1 MRIGVDATCWNN
13 RRGYGR
19 HLRSL
24 FNAVCRLDRS
34 NEYVLFVDTPSD
46 SLLPP
51 LPPAR
56 LIQVPVS
63 IPAAIAASADGR
75 RSLADAWSMS
85 RALSATDLEC
95 LIFPTLYSYVPV
107 LTRAKKILMIHDVI
121 AERLPQ
127 HVFPN
132 QTGKMWWHLKSELA
146 RAQADRI
153 VTVSDYSRR
162 MLIAEFGLEANRVKV
177 VGEAPDPLFR
187 PLPDAALP
195 SAVTGLGVTGLGVT
209 GLGVTSLGVTGQ
221 SAINQCLKR
230 RDRLLT
236 YVGGFGPHKNLPRL
250 LDVFEKLAAQPRFD
264 DLTLVLVGDYQTDPF
279 YSGYGEL
286 KSRLAGSLVE
296 GRVIFPGFL
305 PDGDLVH
312 LLNCSSLLVLPSLME
327 GYGLPAVE
335 AAACGIPVVATEQSP
350 LKQLLGDGVL
360 VFDPYDA
367 DALQQSIESVLEDES
382 LRRRMGQA
390 ALEAAAKLGWSQAAA
405 ELIAGIEE
413 VTGEARLHYE
423 PSA

>member
-1 MRIGVDATCWNN
+1 
-13 RRGYGR
+13 
-19 HLRSL
+19 L

>member
-34 NEYVLFVDTPSD
+34 NEYVLFVDTPPD
-46 SLLPP
+46 SLLRP

-56 LIQVPVS
+56 LIEVPVS
-63 IPAAIAASADGR
+63 VPAAIAASADGR

-107 LTRAKKILMIHDVI
+107 VTRAKKILMIHDVI

-153 VTVSDYSRR
+153 VTVSDYSRQ

-195 SAVTGLGVTGLGVT
+195 SAVTGLGVTGLDVT
-209 GLGVTSLGVTGQ
+209 GLDVTGQ
-221 SAINQCLKR
+221 SAINQGLKR
-230 RDRLLT
+230 PDRLLT
-236 YVGGFGPHKNLPRL
+236 YVGGFGPHKNLSRL
-250 LDVFEKLAAQPRFD
+250 LDVFEKLAAQPRFE

-286 KSRLAGSLVE
+286 KSRLAGSSVE
-296 GRVIFPGFL
+296 QRVIFPGFL

-390 ALEAAAKLGWSQAAA
+390 ALEAAGKLGWTQAAA

-413 VTGEARLHYE
+413 VAGEARLHYE

>member
-24 FNAVCRLDRS
+24 FNAVCRLDRA
-34 NEYVLFVDTPSD
+34 NEYVLFVDTPPD
-46 SLLPP
+46 GLLPP

-56 LIQVPVS
+56 LVQVAVS
-63 IPAAIAASADGR
+63 APAAIAANADGR

-85 RALSATDLEC
+85 RALSAAHLEC

-107 LTRAKKILMIHDVI
+107 VTRAKKILLIHDVI

-132 QTGKMWWHLKSELA
+132 QTGKMWWRVKSELA
-146 RAQADRI
+146 RAQADLI
-153 VTVSDYSRR
+153 VTVSEYAKRT
-162 MLIAEFGLEANRVKV
+162 LIAEFGLEADRVLV

-187 PLPDAALP
+187 PLADAALP
-195 SAVTGLGVTGLGVT
+195 TAVTGHGVADRG
-209 GLGVTSLGVTGQ
+209 
-221 SAINQCLKR
+221 
-230 RDRLLT
+230 RLLT

-250 LDVFEKLAAQPRFD
+250 LDVFEKLTAQPRFED
-264 DLTLVLVGDYQTDPF
+264 LVLVLAGDYQTDPF
-279 YSGYGEL
+279 YSGYAEL
-286 KSRLAGSLVE
+286 KNRLAGSLIE
-296 GRVIFPGFL
+296 GSVIFPGFL

-350 LKQLLGDGVL
+350 LKQLLGDGV
-360 VFDPYDA
+360 VVVDPYDA
-367 DALQQSIESVLEDES
+367 DALQQSIEDVLESES
-382 LRRRMGQA
+382 LWRHMSKA
-390 ALEAAAKLGWSQAAA
+390 ALEAAGKLGWSQAAA

-413 VTGEARLHYE
+413 ISEEARLRYE
-423 PSA
+423 PTV

>member
-34 NEYVLFVDTPSD
+34 NEYVLFVDTPLD
-46 SLLPP
+46 SLLQP

-56 LIQVPVS
+56 LIQVPASV
-63 IPAAIAASADGR
+63 PAAVAAKADGR

-85 RALSATDLEC
+85 RALSAPSLDC

-107 LTRAKKILMIHDVI
+107 WTRAKKLLMIHDVI

-132 QTGKMWWHLKSELA
+132 QSGRMWWRLKSALA

-153 VTVSDYSRR
+153 VTVSEYSRR
-162 MLIAEFGLEANRVKV
+162 ALIAEFGLEADRVQV

-187 PLPDAALP
+187 PLAEAALP
-195 SAVTGLGVTGLGVT
+195 PAVTRQGVT
-209 GLGVTSLGVTGQ
+209 
-221 SAINQCLKR
+221 AR
-230 RDRLLT
+230 HRLLT
-236 YVGGFGPHKNLPRL
+236 YVGGFSPHKNLSRL
-250 LDVFEKLAAQPRFD
+250 LDAFEKLSAQPRFD
-264 DLTLVLVGDYQTDPF
+264 DLLLVLVGDYETDPF

-286 KSRLAGSLVE
+286 RKRLAGSAIE
-296 GRVIFPGFL
+296 QRVIFPGFL
-305 PDGDLVH
+305 PDEDLVQ
-312 LLNCSSLLVLPSLME
+312 LMNCSSLVVLPSLME
-327 GYGLPAVE
+327 GFGLPGVE

-350 LKQLLGDGVL
+350 LQDLLGEGVL
-360 VFDPYDA
+360 VFDPYDTA
-367 DALQQSIESVLEDES
+367 ALQQSMELILGDEA
-382 LRRRMGQA
+382 LWRRTSQA
-390 ALEAAAKLGWSQAAA
+390 ALRAAQTLGWSRAAS
-405 ELIAGIEE
+405 ELIAGMEE
-413 VTGEARLHYE
+413 MIAPAPLRYE
-423 PSA
+423 PTA

>member
-24 FNAVCRLDRS
+24 FNVVCHLDRS
-34 NEYVLFVDTPSD
+34 NEYVLFVDTPPD
-46 SLLPP
+46 SLLQP
-51 LPPAR
+51 LPAAQ
-56 LIQVPVS
+56 LTQVAVTV
-63 IPAAIAASADGR
+63 PAAVAAKADGR

-85 RALSATDLEC
+85 RALSAADLEC

-107 LTRAKKILMIHDVI
+107 VTRAKKILMIHDVI

-132 QTGKMWWHLKSELA
+132 QTGKMWWRLKSKLA

-153 VTVSDYSRR
+153 VTVSEYSRR
-162 MLIAEFGLEANRVKV
+162 MLIDEFGLEAGRVKV

-187 PLPDAALP
+187 PLPEAALP
-195 SAVTGLGVTGLGVT
+195 SAVASQGAAPGG
-209 GLGVTSLGVTGQ
+209 
-221 SAINQCLKR
+221 
-230 RDRLLT
+230 RLLT
-236 YVGGFGPHKNLPRL
+236 YVGGFGPHKNLLRL
-250 LDVFEKLAAQPRFD
+250 LDAFEKLTAQPRFD
-264 DLTLVLVGDYQTDPF
+264 DLALVLVGDYQTDPF

-286 KSRLAGSLVE
+286 KSRLAGSPIE
-296 GRVIFPGFL
+296 RSVIFTGFL
-305 PDGDLVH
+305 PDSDLVH

-335 AAACGIPVVATEQSP
+335 AAACAVPVVATEQSP
-350 LKQLLGDGVL
+350 LKDLLGKGVL

-367 DALQQSIESVLEDES
+367 DALRWSIERILEDES
-382 LRRRMGQA
+382 LWRYMSLA
-390 ALEAAAKLGWSQAAA
+390 ALAAARTLGWSQAAS

-413 VTGEARLHYE
+413 VTRRSSYT
-423 PSA
+423 S